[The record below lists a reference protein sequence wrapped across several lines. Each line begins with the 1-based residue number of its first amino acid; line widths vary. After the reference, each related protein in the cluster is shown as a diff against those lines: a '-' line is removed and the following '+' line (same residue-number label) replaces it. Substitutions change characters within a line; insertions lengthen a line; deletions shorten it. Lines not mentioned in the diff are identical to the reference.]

1 MPVTTVHTAEPTSQA
16 LVRIAQGAL
25 QGSKVGRL
33 SVFRGV
39 PYATS
44 ERFGAPRPVAAWRG
58 VRSAVERGVVCP
70 QLPVRLEKAMG
81 GRTARDVGSLPAAV
95 DFLARSRRQ

>member
-1 MPVTTVHTAEPTSQA
+1 MTATTARSGQSSSGPVVRTTH
-16 LVRIAQGAL
+16 GAL

-58 VRSAVERGVVCP
+58 VRSAVEGGVVFP
-70 QLPVRLEKAMG
+70 QLPVRLEEARG
-81 GRTARDVGSLPAAV
+81 VPYGRPGVAEAWPRPQTCR
-95 DFLARSRRQ
+95 